1 MDPKLEDVFGVGR
14 AIMLSYVER
23 PDVNH
28 EFVQALKHPRHII
41 VYGSSKQGKSS
52 LIGRHLNPDQYVV
65 VGPGENTKVG
75 DMYASIVRQE
85 KIPVKEV
92 LEYGTRKKTMIKA
105 QATLKMRIPI
115 VGGEGKIGGDTEAED
130 STKYEL
136 TPVDFNLN
144 HAQDVCE
151 LLKTINFSKS
161 IVLEN
166 FHYLQES
173 VQKTLSVDLRIFLD
187 YGIRFIILGI
197 WRERNRLAQ
206 YNGDLV
212 DRMKEIPV
220 DPWETP
226 DMDRVSASGA
236 EKLNITL
243 DPRLLDKVKE
253 ISFQSIGVFQEL
265 CKELCIANGITER
278 QENNVQIGDHVVL
291 SKAIERKV
299 KDYGERHISALRSFV
314 RKSPKDK
321 RPQPSMSFY
330 LVRAILDSRFDQIVR
345 GVSREHI
352 EEKIKAIYKASS
364 GFRAG
369 ELSNLLHSLSSFQS
383 DRKIWPPLFDYDQTA
398 RVMRVID
405 STFFFYLRHAKEK
418 IFKEIIEA
426 SSS

>member
-14 AIMLSYVER
+14 EIMLSYVER
-23 PDVNH
+23 PDVND

-52 LIGRHLNPDQYVV
+52 LIGRHLKPDQYIV

-151 LLKTINFSKS
+151 LLRTINFSKS

-226 DMDRVSASGA
+226 DMDRVVASGA

-299 KDYGERHISALRSFV
+299 KDYGER
-314 RKSPKDK
+314 
-321 RPQPSMSFY
+321 
-330 LVRAILDSRFDQIVR
+330 
-345 GVSREHI
+345 
-352 EEKIKAIYKASS
+352 
-364 GFRAG
+364 
-369 ELSNLLHSLSSFQS
+369 
-383 DRKIWPPLFDYDQTA
+383 T
-398 RVMRVID
+398 
-405 STFFFYLRHAKEK
+405 
-418 IFKEIIEA
+418 
-426 SSS
+426 